1 MPTITGDEKSRT
13 MNFLFVDTCN
23 SCRSIMAEAIF
34 NQFAPTGWLAT
45 SAGTQPERGVH
56 LRVISV
62 FGRLG
67 IPTHLLRPKA
77 LEYVSIKPDAVI
89 ALSTDPKWPKMIES
103 FQPIGFS
110 YWDVPDPLFV
120 TGTNEQLDLA
130 FLETFRALEIRI
142 RILID
147 TMSSSIDT
155 NRFCLRSAL
164 ECAQKHAFSNLTSH
178 SQEENSHVHDP
189 DF

>member
-1 MPTITGDEKSRT
+1 MPTITGDEKLRT

-34 NQFAPTGWLAT
+34 NQLAPEGWLAT

-77 LEYVSIKPDAVI
+77 LAYVSIKPDAVV
-89 ALSTDPKWPKMIES
+89 ALNTDPMLHKMIES
-103 FQPIGFS
+103 FQPIEFS
-110 YWDVPDPLFV
+110 CWDVPNPLVV

-130 FLETFRALEIRI
+130 FLKTFRALETRI

-147 TMSSSIDT
+147 TMSSSFDT
-155 NRFCLRSAL
+155 NSFCLRSAL
-164 ECAQKHAFSNLTSH
+164 ECAQKHSLQNLTSH
-178 SQEENSHVHDP
+178 
-189 DF
+189 

>member
-1 MPTITGDEKSRT
+1 MLTITGDEKSRP

-34 NQFAPTGWLAT
+34 NQLAPEVWLAT
-45 SAGTQPERGVH
+45 SAGTQPERGGVH

-77 LEYVSIKPDAVI
+77 VEYVSIKPDAVI
-89 ALSTDPKWPKMIES
+89 ALSTDPMLQKMIES
-103 FQPIGFS
+103 FQPIEFS
-110 YWDVPDPLFV
+110 CWDVPDPLVV

-130 FLETFRALEIRI
+130 FLKTFHALETSI
-142 RILID
+142 RILIEM
-147 TMSSSIDT
+147 MSSSFDT
-155 NRFCLRSAL
+155 NSFCLRSAL
-164 ECAQKHAFSNLTSH
+164 ECAQKQSLQNLTSH
-178 SQEENSHVHDP
+178 
-189 DF
+189 